1 MNTFN
6 RKLGLVENFFNIV
19 HDLGGM
25 IDVNL
30 IRVEGSING
39 AILQQTLDLLQK
51 RHPLLQVH
59 LVESADGVYFQ
70 SHRTTKIPLSIIDKQ
85 DENQWLNVAHDELHQ
100 KFPNDTNP
108 LCRVTLLRSTIPGGM
123 SEIIVTFHHAIID
136 GISCITFINEL
147 LSYYHKIQVEGDISD
162 IPIMEFLPPVEERLN
177 RSLLNHNK
185 DKETQHKSMKKSLK
199 PQAIIETEAP
209 ATERQTYFVT
219 QNFSQEITLRLQQRC
234 RQEKTTIHGA
244 LCAAMLLATVKT
256 MFHDDPSITLSCG
269 SNINLRKYC
278 QPEIT
283 SESMGCFI
291 STVEEIHTL
300 DKSTDFWDLARECKS
315 KINQSINRGIPIA
328 FASHESLKNMNKDR
342 INQMSNDN
350 MGRHTTIQISNLGK
364 LNLSNQYG
372 DVKLKELYFATG
384 QHWIGASL
392 CLCVVTFQE
401 QLYFTFLHVV
411 PLVSSQTAQLLVNAF
426 ISLIKQ
432 ACTQEN
438 FS

>member
-39 AILQQTLDLLQK
+39 AILQQTLDVLQK

-59 LVESADGVYFQ
+59 IVKSADGVYFQ

-85 DENQWLNVAHDELHQ
+85 DENQWLKVAQDELHQ
-100 KFPNDTNP
+100 KFPNNTNP
-108 LCRVTLLRSTIPGGM
+108 LCRVILLRSTIPGGM

-136 GISCITFINEL
+136 GISSITFINEL
-147 LSYYHKIQVEGDISD
+147 LSYYDKIKVEGYLSN

-177 RSLLNHNK
+177 KNLINQTKNK
-185 DKETQHKSMKKSLK
+185 KTAHKSLK
-199 PQAIIETEAP
+199 PQIFIETEAP
-209 ATERQTYFVT
+209 PTERKTHFVT
-219 QNFSQEITLRLQQRC
+219 HSFSQEITLRLKQRC
-234 RQEKTTIHGA
+234 KQEKTTIHGA
-244 LCAAMLLATVKT
+244 LCAAMLLGTAKIAFDNT
-256 MFHDDPSITLSCG
+256 SINLSCG

-278 QPEIT
+278 QPEI
-283 SESMGCFI
+283 SPKSLGCFV

-300 DKSTDFWDLARECKS
+300 DANMSFWDLARECKS
-315 KINQSINRGIPIA
+315 KINTSINLGIPIA
-328 FASHESLKNMNKDR
+328 FASNESLKNMNKDS
-342 INQMSNDN
+342 INQMSNYN

-364 LNLSNQYG
+364 LNLSNVYG
-372 DVKLKELYFATG
+372 DVTLKELYFATG

-392 CLCVVTFQE
+392 CLCVVTFHE

-411 PLVSSQTAQLLVNAF
+411 PLVSSQTAQLLVDAF
-426 ISLIKQ
+426 IDIIKQ

-438 FS
+438 F